1 MYDLQ
6 RQFPQL
12 WKLRPGL
19 ARSFKPK
26 LLANGNGAFPPA
38 AAALDGNTLIAFSYC
53 QVFTFL
59 ASLLFTQP
67 ISFHISFLCE
77 MHNCI
82 VPRVTIGTIFV
93 ITGDVG
99 SILRCF
105 S

>member
-12 WKLRPGL
+12 WPGL

-26 LLANGNGAFPPA
+26 LLANFNGAFQSA

-67 ISFHISFLCE
+67 INLHISFLCE

-82 VPRVTIGTIFV
+82 VPHVTIGTIFV

-99 SILRCF
+99 SIL
-105 S
+105 